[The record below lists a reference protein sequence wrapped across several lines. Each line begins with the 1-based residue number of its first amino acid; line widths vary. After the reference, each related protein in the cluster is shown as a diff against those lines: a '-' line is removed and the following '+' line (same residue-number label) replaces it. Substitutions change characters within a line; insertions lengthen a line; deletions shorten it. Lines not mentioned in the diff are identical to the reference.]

1 MLLNKAIYG
10 MIIIPGAI
18 LKVKRLLRIKGGYL
32 MNTVLA
38 ILLGAGALF
47 GLYRFDQWLT
57 N

>member
-1 MLLNKAIYG
+1 MLLNKGLFG
-10 MIIIPGAI
+10 MIIIPGVI
-18 LKVKRLLRIKGGYL
+18 LKVKWLLRVKGGYL

>member
-1 MLLNKAIYG
+1 

-18 LKVKRLLRIKGGYL
+18 LKVKWLLRIIGGYL

-38 ILLGAGALF
+38 ILLGVGALF
-47 GLYRFDQWLT
+47 GLYQFEQWLT

>member
-1 MLLNKAIYG
+1 
-10 MIIIPGAI
+10 MIIIPGAT
-18 LKVKRLLRIKGGYL
+18 LKVKWLLRIKGGCI
-32 MNTVLA
+32 MSTVFA

>member
-1 MLLNKAIYG
+1 

-18 LKVKRLLRIKGGYL
+18 LKVKWLLRIKGGYL

-38 ILLGAGALF
+38 ILLGVGALF
-47 GLYRFDQWLT
+47 GLYQFDQWLT